1 MAKND
6 FDPSKLNI
14 DFSNIE
20 AEPEKEEIK
29 ESSPLKEASIIE
41 PLNEIKQP
49 VDILNSIENNKKDEI
64 DLATLSTFLTDNEVR
79 TDELKKIDAEKK
91 EIKITDEKKETSTI
105 FDVNINSIDDII
117 DILIKNQYDFWMIE
131 SSWDYIKIIFKKD
144 QIVKETKNI
153 KFHIY
158 SNILLQ
164 AKKISK
170 LNLEETNIEQKW
182 VWEYKFKDKNL
193 EILSRTVPGNFWETL
208 YLKIKES
215 DKKVDKKQNVK
226 KGISAWTAFSFLWAI
241 LFIALVLWAVFLTFV
256 IFNAKVPSDVSF
268 FANLWINLNDVNSFL
283 LKVTTI
289 IFSVVIL
296 VEAIILIIFLFKWI
310 LTKKEFKRKK
320 TIYFI
325 LASILIFISFWT
337 WTLWIT
343 LDKAINNLPNWQEMS
358 YGNIQIFDNDVL
370 KSPNFDKS
378 NALIWNYTS
387 IIWPIDLK
395 FDLTYLKKDELRW
408 WFDIKKYIWDF
419 WNWVKVE
426 SQNPEIIQNFDK
438 KWNYTISL
446 TLEWIDKRFPNKISQ
461 KPASDMPTIS
471 ITQLVK
477 ITQNTTENG
486 WKTISFDASDL
497 KSMWEIEWYFK
508 DDLSKP
514 AYIWEFFQPSK
525 IYFEEDSIGMLI
537 RNQSNVWNYMDRV
550 FVVSGKKATIN
561 WDIEYEASIDD
572 DLRYTFKVTK
582 LENTSW
588 AWFIKSFKWYFENN
602 KETYKNADILNLDDS
617 SEVDFRFAN
626 YWKQSVKVIITNTA
640 WKSTEIKKEI
650 NVPRKLRTKNFIE
663 VSEDNTVLDNIKFDE
678 KSREY
683 SIFNLWVPTN
693 IKFDAKFIRADDP
706 MYQLDEISWDIWSD
720 GSIESKEKI
729 IEHTFDL
736 AWFEDVTVNYKFVHR
751 KDKKEIINIKDK
763 ISLEL
768 IEKEAIVSFDVKT
781 DSEYTPTIASFD
793 ASKSKVNGDNIVKF
807 VYDYGDG
814 VIEERD
820 AINPGHKYLTEWNYK
835 IKLTIVTEKWK
846 EYSAS
851 KSLILKSPLSEW
863 KITVSMKKAPI
874 NQEID
879 FLSTWSVWQIVW
891 YHWDFGDGNTSNDA
905 NPSYTYI
912 KAWKYKVIL
921 TLEYANN
928 NIITKDI
935 QVEITEE

>member
-1 MAKND
+1 MARND
-6 FDPSKLNI
+6 FDPTKLNI

-20 AEPEKEEIK
+20 PEKEVIK
-29 ESSPLKEASIIE
+29 ESAPVKEISIIE
-41 PLNEIKQP
+41 AINETKKPI
-49 VDILNSIENNKKDEI
+49 DILESIQDIKKDEI
-64 DLATLSTFLTDNEVR
+64 DLATLSTFLTDNEVM

-91 EIKITDEKKETSTI
+91 EIKITDEKKDTTPI
-105 FDVNINSIDDII
+105 FDVNINSIDDIV
-117 DILIKNQYDFWMIE
+117 DILIKNQYDFWMIVP
-131 SSWDYIKIIFKKD
+131 SWDYIKVILKKD
-144 QIVKETKNI
+144 QVIKETKNI

-158 SNILLQ
+158 SNLLLQ

-170 LNLEETNIEQKW
+170 LKLEETNIEQKW
-182 VWEYKFKDKNL
+182 VWEYKFRDKNL

-215 DKKVDKKQNVK
+215 DKKIDKKQNTK
-226 KGISAWTAFSFLWAI
+226 KRISAWTAFSFLWAI

-283 LKVTTI
+283 LKVTTL

-296 VEAIILIIFLFKWI
+296 VEAIILIIVLFKWI

-320 TIYFI
+320 TVYFI
-325 LASILIFISFWT
+325 LATILIFISFWT

-378 NALIWNYTS
+378 NALIGNYTS

-419 WNWVKVE
+419 WDWTKVE

-438 KWNYTISL
+438 KWNFAISL

-471 ITQLVK
+471 ISQLVK

-486 WKTISFDASDL
+486 WKTISFDATDL
-497 KSMWEIEWYFK
+497 KSLWEIEWYFK

-514 AYIWEFFQPSK
+514 AYVWEFFQPSK

-537 RNQSNVWNYMDRV
+537 RNQSNAWKYMDRV

-561 WDIEYEASIDD
+561 WEIQYEASIDD
-572 DLRYTFKVTK
+572 DLKYTFKVNK

-588 AWFIKSFKWYFENN
+588 AWFIKSFKWYFEN
-602 KETYKNADILNLDDS
+602 KESYKDADILNLEDS

-626 YWKQSVKVIITNTA
+626 YWKQNLKVIITNTA

-663 VSEDNTVLDNIKFDE
+663 VSEDNTILDNVKFDE
-678 KSREY
+678 KWREY
-683 SIFNLWVPTN
+683 SIFNLWVPN
-693 IKFDAKFIRADDP
+693 NLKFDAKLIRADDP
-706 MYQLDEISWDIWSD
+706 MYIMDEISWDIWSD
-720 GSIESKEKI
+720 GTIESKEKF
-729 IEHTFDL
+729 IEHKFDL
-736 AWFEDVTVNYKFVHR
+736 GWFSDITVNYKFVHR
-751 KDKKEIINIKDK
+751 KDKKEVIILKD
-763 ISLEL
+763 IILLEL
-768 IEKEAIVSFDVKT
+768 IEKEAIVSFEVKT

-793 ASKSKVNGDNIVKF
+793 ASVSKVKWDNIVKF
-807 VYDYGDG
+807 IYDYGDG
-814 VIEERD
+814 IIEKRD
-820 AINPGHKYLTEWNYK
+820 AINPGHKYLVEWNYK

-846 EYSAS
+846 EYSTS
-851 KSLILKSPLSEW
+851 KSLILKSPLSAW

-879 FLSTWSVWQIVW
+879 FLSTWSIWQIVW
-891 YHWDFGDGNTSNDA
+891 YHWDFWDGNTSNDA
-905 NPSYTYI
+905 NPSYTYT
-912 KAWKYKVIL
+912 KPWKYKVIL

-928 NIITKDI
+928 NIIKKDI
-935 QVEITEE
+935 EVEIIED